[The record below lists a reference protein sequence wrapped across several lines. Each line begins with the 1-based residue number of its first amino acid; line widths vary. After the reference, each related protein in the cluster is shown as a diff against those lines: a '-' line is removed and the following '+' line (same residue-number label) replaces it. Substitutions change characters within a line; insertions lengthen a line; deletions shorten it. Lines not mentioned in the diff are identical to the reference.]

1 MSTRKLV
8 LTALVCGIAI
18 ILAGGFKL
26 LQVATDAPRVEVLA
40 WGTPATLGDMTVA
53 VEKVEKSTDATL
65 VTVTMRGVALAEGAF
80 EGWRMLAEGRVFT
93 PLTQQTATDACQ
105 AVSATAE
112 VRCTVTFDPTTATP
126 TVAYLRAGA
135 QQQWG
140 TEG

>member
-53 VEKVEKSTDATL
+53 VEKVEKSTEATL
-65 VTVTMRGVALAEGAF
+65 VTVTMRGVAMA
-80 EGWRMLAEGRVFT
+80 
-93 PLTQQTATDACQ
+93 
-105 AVSATAE
+105 
-112 VRCTVTFDPTTATP
+112 
-126 TVAYLRAGA
+126 
-135 QQQWG
+135 
-140 TEG
+140 

>member
-8 LTALVCGIAI
+8 LTALVCGIII

-53 VEKVEKSTDATL
+53 VESVAKSTDATL
-65 VTVTMRGVALAEGAF
+65 VTVTMRGVALAKGAF

-105 AVSATAE
+105 EVSATAE
-112 VRCTVTFDPTTATP
+112 VRCTVTFDPTGATP

>member
-18 ILAGGFKL
+18 VLAGGFKL
-26 LQVATDAPRVEVLA
+26 LQVATDNPRVEVLA

-53 VEKVEKSTDATL
+53 VQSVQKTTDATL
-65 VTVTMRGVALAEGAF
+65 VTVTMRGVAIAKGAF
-80 EGWRMLAEGRVFT
+80 EGWRMLAEGRVFR
-93 PLTQQTATDACQ
+93 PLTQQTAPDACQ
-105 AVSATAE
+105 EVSVTAE
-112 VRCTVTFDPTTATP
+112 VRCTVRFDPTKATP

>member
-53 VEKVEKSTDATL
+53 VEKVEKSTEATL
-65 VTVTMRGVALAEGAF
+65 VTVTMRGVAMAKGAF
-80 EGWRMLAEGRVFT
+80 EGWRMLA
-93 PLTQQTATDACQ
+93 
-105 AVSATAE
+105 
-112 VRCTVTFDPTTATP
+112 
-126 TVAYLRAGA
+126 
-135 QQQWG
+135 
-140 TEG
+140 

>member
-18 ILAGGFKL
+18 VLAGGFKL

-40 WGTPATLGDMTVA
+40 WGTPATLGDMTVT
-53 VEKVEKSTDATL
+53 VEKVDKSAEATL
-65 VTVTMRGVALAEGAF
+65 VTVTMRGVAIAKGAF
-80 EGWRMLAEGRVFT
+80 DGWRMLAEGRVFT
-93 PLTQQTATDACQ
+93 PLTQQTAPDACQ
-105 AVSATAE
+105 AVSANAE

-140 TEG
+140 TEV